1 MPVCYDNGDESVRVR
16 EANSEQDMRPR
27 SLDTNLKTHSSLRIN
42 SSCIKMVSVIQILII
57 YSSSKIQLFQ

>member
-27 SLDTNLKTHSSLRIN
+27 SLDTNLKTHSSLESTLLASR
-42 SSCIKMVSVIQILII
+42 SSVS
-57 YSSSKIQLFQ
+57 FRF